1 MFKLHIEKNLW
12 SELKDWLKKCY
23 GYLIRE
29 IQTSKSI
36 IQTNQHNRVSLNQIA
51 YERSDC
57 SENFPDFSESIS
69 QKELQYN
76 SAEIY
81 NKFIEEN
88 LNNIKQI
95 YTDAINNL
103 EQGSNSFKQQI
114 EKLLSKDDIV
124 LQPYH
129 KVETLNTATKL
140 EEVDILKKQEIYFN
154 ELKESMEEQSHDLLE
169 LKTAI
174 LVLEPIKKKLRNDI
188 YCYKATVE
196 ELLISFAIN
205 SAREARTEA
214 TCIRQL
220 MSEIK
225 EMENKV
231 SNAKCRS
238 ELHMLAE

>member
-57 SENFPDFSESIS
+57 FENFPDFSESLS

-114 EKLLSKDDIV
+114 GKLLSKDDIV
-124 LQPYH
+124 LQSYH
-129 KVETLNTATKL
+129 KLETMNTATKL
-140 EEVDILKKQEIYFN
+140 EEVDILKKQEI
-154 ELKESMEEQSHDLLE
+154 
-169 LKTAI
+169 
-174 LVLEPIKKKLRNDI
+174 
-188 YCYKATVE
+188 
-196 ELLISFAIN
+196 
-205 SAREARTEA
+205 
-214 TCIRQL
+214 
-220 MSEIK
+220 
-225 EMENKV
+225 
-231 SNAKCRS
+231 
-238 ELHMLAE
+238 